1 MRILVPFMNPT
12 NTLPGEGALSGGI
25 EKFII
30 QIQETFDDVK
40 IIQLPFVLTKMN
52 SKKFRDIVED
62 DTNQIIVLFE
72 EEYPELAEEFQNI
85 QEEMYEMFAR
95 KHMDYGLNNIALGG
109 NLTNQ
114 EDKKF
119 SLTGLCIRLTDK
131 ISRLK
136 NLLINGKNFVE
147 GENMEDTF
155 IDIANYGIIGLLVG
169 RDKWKK

>member
-1 MRILVPFMNPT
+1 MGDSISKYY
-12 NTLPGEGALSGGI
+12 EIAS
-25 EKFII
+25 
-30 QIQETFDDVK
+30 
-40 IIQLPFVLTKMN
+40 KMN
-52 SKKFRDIVED
+52 TKKIQDIVED
-62 DTNQIIVLFE
+62 ETNQIIVLFE

>member
-1 MRILVPFMNPT
+1 MGDSISKYFENVGHFGN
-12 NTLPGEGALSGGI
+12 NAKEI
-25 EKFII
+25 EKVMSDREIMNAKGGLKVPKKKIQDFI
-30 QIQETFDDVK
+30 DD
-40 IIQLPFVLTKMN
+40 
-52 SKKFRDIVED
+52 E
-62 DTNQIIVLFE
+62 TNQIITIFE
-72 EEYPELAEEFQNI
+72 EEYPELSNEFQVI
-85 QEEMYEMFAR
+85 QDEMYEMFAR

-109 NLTNQ
+109 DLTNK

-136 NLLINGKNFVE
+136 NLLINGRSFVKGE
-147 GENMEDTF
+147 GMEDTF

>member
-1 MRILVPFMNPT
+1 MGDSISKYYEIASKMNT
-12 NTLPGEGALSGGI
+12 
-25 EKFII
+25 KK
-30 QIQETFDDVK
+30 IQEFA
-40 IIQLPFVLTKMN
+40 
-52 SKKFRDIVED
+52 ED
-62 DTNQIIVLFE
+62 EINQTVTLFE
-72 EEYPELAEEFQNI
+72 EEYPELSEEYQNI
-85 QEEMYEMFAR
+85 QEEMYQMFAS

-109 NLTNQ
+109 NLGNQ

-147 GENMEDTF
+147 GESMEDTF

>member
-1 MRILVPFMNPT
+1 MGDT
-12 NTLPGEGALSGGI
+12 
-25 EKFII
+25 
-30 QIQETFDDVK
+30 VK
-40 IIQLPFVLTKMN
+40 KYHENMSDREIMN
-52 SKKFRDIVED
+52 SKYPKNKIQEFMDNEI
-62 DTNQIIVLFE
+62 NQTITIFE
-72 EEYPELAEEFQNI
+72 KEYPDLSQEFKQI

-109 NLTNQ
+109 DILNNK

-136 NLLINGKNFVE
+136 NLLVNGKNFVKGE
-147 GENMEDTF
+147 GMEDTF